1 MPIRS
6 YSRDDVRRRIEV
18 IGDGPLSADDL
29 ISVVRRQIA
38 DNAWTYGL
46 LYEAT
51 ALPEAIDALLV
62 HVREASAS
70 LGPRGPVAVVSQG
83 PDAINVARY
92 MASANVEIALFVNRR
107 SAEEWLDSR
116 ARE

>member
-18 IGDGPLSADDL
+18 IGDGPLSAGDL

-38 DNAWTYGL
+38 DRAWTYGL

-51 ALPEAIDALLV
+51 ALPEAIDELLV
-62 HVREASAS
+62 HVPEASAT
-70 LGPRGPVAVVSQG
+70 LGPVAVVSQG
-83 PDAINVARY
+83 PDAVNIARY
-92 MASANVEIALFVNRR
+92 MASATVEIALFVNRR
-107 SAEEWLDSR
+107 SAEEWLD
-116 ARE
+116 ARQQG